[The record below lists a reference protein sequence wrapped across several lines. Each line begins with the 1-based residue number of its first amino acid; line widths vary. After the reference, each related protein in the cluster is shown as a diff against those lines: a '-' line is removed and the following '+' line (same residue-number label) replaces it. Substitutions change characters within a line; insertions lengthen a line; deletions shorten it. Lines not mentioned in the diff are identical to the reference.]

1 MNGTNEQKE
10 EREILCR
17 DGNITYFDLANSYML
32 YSFIK
37 DIKLYTFVSLMLLY
51 ITQDAIKNHSMENV
65 ISLTILKTFL
75 QSIYF
80 LATSVRNSM
89 RLLFF

>member
-1 MNGTNEQKE
+1 MSDTNEQKE
-10 EREILCR
+10 EREILCH
-17 DGNITYFDLANSYML
+17 DGNITYFDLTNSYML

-51 ITQDAIKNHSMENV
+51 ITQDAIKNYSMENV

-75 QSIYF
+75 QSIY
-80 LATSVRNSM
+80 LATSVPNSM